1 MSQSKIRL
9 CTYILVNV
17 LLFFLGIDVG
27 SLLFSLD
34 GTEQD
39 KDVAAENI
47 EKIVIQQNTYDK
59 LEELTKLVDYAIQKY
74 CDKKGKDN
82 TYTYHI
88 IENMLHHDIRIE
100 DDDGYIFDLDKIV
113 PSELLGDKFT
123 FQIQG
128 QENLIFVI
136 INTYRMKMY
145 VYEAESNP
153 RIVEGET
160 VERNVF
166 DSELERIV
174 QCDWPDMWPWEYNQF
189 VIDGYEYL
197 TTPSFDE
204 MISVNPDL
212 YGMVIYS
219 IQRYCEENGLEEM
232 FYFQFPDDLVTS
244 VANRLFTVKVE
255 SENRMLY
262 MDIDMNRNKVHI
274 YQVQEDDK

>member
-17 LLFFLGIDVG
+17 LLFFLGIGVG

-113 PSELLGDKFT
+113 PSELLGDRFT

>member
-17 LLFFLGIDVG
+17 LLFFLGIGVG

-34 GTEQD
+34 CTEQD

-153 RIVEGET
+153 RIVEGEI

>member
-17 LLFFLGIDVG
+17 LLFFLGIGVG